1 MTKDQQAP
9 KRFLAIVEEIRSII
23 EEEQIKIG
31 EKLPSERSL
40 SERLEVGRP
49 TIREALRSMELLGLI
64 ETRRGEGTFL
74 ADFKRHQLV
83 EVLSTFIL
91 QRQQSVDDV
100 RKTRR
105 MHERAAINEICRN
118 EAAAKLPV
126 WESLYAQVLHEG
138 AVWREDVMRE
148 MLVASENRLSLKIW
162 FLVKQY
168 DQIHYDALSTEE
180 EAEPLAQ
187 LLINLGLQ
195 NEQQALTHYEKWVDI
210 IERESRE

>member
-1 MTKDQQAP
+1 MTKEQQAP

-105 MHERAAINEICRN
+105 MHERAAITEICHN

-126 WESLYAQVLHEG
+126 WESLYAKVLHEG

-168 DQIHYDALSTEE
+168 DQIHYEALSTER

-187 LLINLGLQ
+187 LLVHLGLQ
-195 NEQQALTHYEKWVDI
+195 NERQALIHYEQWIEI